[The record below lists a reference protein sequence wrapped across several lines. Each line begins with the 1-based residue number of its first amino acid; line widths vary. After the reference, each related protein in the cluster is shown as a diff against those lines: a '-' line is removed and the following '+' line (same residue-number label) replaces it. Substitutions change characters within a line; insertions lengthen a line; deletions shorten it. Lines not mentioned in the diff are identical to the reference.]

1 MTERRPPAVAR
12 VIERATQT
20 ARAHGM
26 FRAGDLVL
34 AWVSGGADSVCLL
47 ETLVR
52 VRRLF
57 RIELAVFHF
66 DHELRPGSA
75 ADAAYVAR
83 RASAL
88 SLPLQVRRPLS
99 RPAPGDSV
107 ERWAREERHRAG
119 AAVAAE
125 IGAQRS
131 ALGHTMDDRAE
142 TVLLALVRGWG
153 LEGLTGMEP
162 VAGNLVRP
170 LLDVRRDETQACC
183 RSLRLRPRTD
193 PSNADLSLLRNA
205 LRHRA
210 LPALAEAT
218 GRDVV
223 PTIARTAELLRA
235 DADLLDELAAGL
247 GAGIVERPSTN
258 GVAFLASGLGDLARP
273 VASRVVRRG
282 FADAGVPWTA
292 SAIDGVLDLAAGRVG
307 RRIELAEGWVARRD
321 RTRVVLER

>member
-20 ARAHGM
+20 ARAHQM
-26 FRAGDLVL
+26 FHAGELVL
-34 AWVSGGADSVCLL
+34 VWVSGGADSLCLL

-57 RIELAVFHF
+57 RIKVAVFHF
-66 DHELRPGSA
+66 DHELQPGSA
-75 ADAAYVAR
+75 ADAGYVVR
-83 RASAL
+83 RAAAHGL
-88 SLPLQVRRPLS
+88 ACHVRRPLS

-107 ERWAREERHRAG
+107 ERWAREERHRAAG
-119 AAVAAE
+119 AVASE
-125 IGAQRS
+125 IGARRS
-131 ALGHTMDDRAE
+131 ALGHTQDDRAE

-153 LEGLTGMEP
+153 LDGLTGTEP
-162 VAGNLVRP
+162 VTGDLVRP
-170 LLDVRRDETQACC
+170 LLEVRRDETEACC
-183 RSLRLRPRTD
+183 RALRLRPRVD

-205 LRHRA
+205 LRRRA

-235 DADLLDELAAGL
+235 DAVLLDELAAEL
-247 GAGIVERPSTN
+247 GAGIVERS
-258 GVAFLASGLGDLARP
+258 ASALTFSATRLLELARP
-273 VASRVVRRG
+273 VSSRVVRRG
-282 FADAGVPWTA
+282 FAEAGVPWTER
-292 SAIDGVLDLAAGRVG
+292 AIDGVLDLAAGRPG
-307 RRIELAEGWVARRD
+307 RRLELADGWRAHRD